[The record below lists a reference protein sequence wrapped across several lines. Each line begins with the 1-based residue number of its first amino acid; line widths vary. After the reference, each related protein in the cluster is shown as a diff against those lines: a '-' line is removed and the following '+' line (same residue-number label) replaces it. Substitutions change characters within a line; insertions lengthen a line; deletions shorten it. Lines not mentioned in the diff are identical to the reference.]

1 MSQIPRANEA
11 YMEAMQVDNRQV
23 WLCQNRNQ
31 ISIGVRFRS
40 AYVSWRNL
48 IHVEMRSNC
57 FLDPNP
63 VPILDADL
71 QISELQNANVTERIK
86 LDQIVVSKQNQ

>member
-11 YMEAMQVDNRQV
+11 YMEAMQVDNRQADQYR
-23 WLCQNRNQ
+23 CQVGNW
-31 ISIGVRFRS
+31 VTARS